1 MFGIGNCYQFHIVAL
16 RRIRSLSLSLSLS
29 VYEYCSCYRMVFRTI
44 RCLSPT
50 FCVFLCL
57 SPPFSLSLF
66 LSLSLSIEYYTRSLT
81 LYIFAAFSDSLFL
94 SFFIVLLVTQLF
106 CVISSY
112 PNGKNLDGSKFKG
125 FADNK
130 LNITGR
136 IVFVFDE
143 GKNFGKRRKCK
154 SADIYSFSHYVF
166 KSRLLQNSGLCCNGL
181 S

>member
-1 MFGIGNCYQFHIVAL
+1 MNIVHVTEWFFG
-16 RRIRSLSLSLSLS
+16 
-29 VYEYCSCYRMVFRTI
+29 TI
-44 RCLSPT
+44 RCLSST

-57 SPPFSLSLF
+57 SPPFSLSL
-66 LSLSLSIEYYTRSLT
+66 SIEYYTRSLT
-81 LYIFAAFSDSLFL
+81 LYTSAAFSDSLFL
-94 SFFIVLLVTQLF
+94 SFSIILLVTQLF
-106 CVISSY
+106 CVVNSY
-112 PNGKNLDGSKFKG
+112 QNGKNLDGSKFKG
-125 FADNK
+125 FSDNK

-166 KSRLLQNSGLCCNGL
+166 KSRLLQNSGLCGNGL

>member
-1 MFGIGNCYQFHIVAL
+1 
-16 RRIRSLSLSLSLS
+16 
-29 VYEYCSCYRMVFRTI
+29 MVFRTI

-57 SPPFSLSLF
+57 SPPFSLSL
-66 LSLSLSIEYYTRSLT
+66 SLSLSIEYYTRSLT
-81 LYIFAAFSDSLFL
+81 LYSSAAFSDSLFL

-106 CVISSY
+106 CVINSY

-166 KSRLLQNSGLCCNGL
+166 KSRLLQNSGLCGNGL

>member
-1 MFGIGNCYQFHIVAL
+1 
-16 RRIRSLSLSLSLS
+16 
-29 VYEYCSCYRMVFRTI
+29 MVFRTI

-57 SPPFSLSLF
+57 SAPFS

-81 LYIFAAFSDSLFL
+81 LYTSAAFSDSLFL

-106 CVISSY
+106 CVINSY

-143 GKNFGKRRKCK
+143 GKNFGKWRKCK

-166 KSRLLQNSGLCCNGL
+166 KSRLLQNSGLCGNGL